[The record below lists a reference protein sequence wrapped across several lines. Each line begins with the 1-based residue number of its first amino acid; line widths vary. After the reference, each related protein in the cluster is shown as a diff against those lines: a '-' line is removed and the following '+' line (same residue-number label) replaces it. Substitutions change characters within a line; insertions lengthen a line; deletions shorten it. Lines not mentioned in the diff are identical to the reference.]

1 MEFICRFHHS
11 EELTRV
17 RALLRS
23 KGIPTFSPAVEPRRM
38 GAQWALFVC
47 LNEQAEDA
55 RRIIRDPSYVPS
67 LAVNAEEFEA
77 TLETPDQGSLTK
89 WVTITGLVVLAV
101 FSGLVYFFL
110 RWGQLGG
117 P

>member
-1 MEFICRFHHS
+1 MEFICRFHHV
-11 EELTRV
+11 EELSRV

-23 KGIPTFSPAVEPRRM
+23 KGIPTFSPAVESHRM

-47 LNEQAEDA
+47 INEQADDA
-55 RRIIRDPSYVPS
+55 RRIIRDPSHEPS

-77 TLETPDQGSLTK
+77 ALETADHRLIARWAT
-89 WVTITGLVVLAV
+89 VTLLAV
-101 FSGLVYFFL
+101 AALFAGFIYVLFRLGHS
-110 RWGQLGG
+110 GG